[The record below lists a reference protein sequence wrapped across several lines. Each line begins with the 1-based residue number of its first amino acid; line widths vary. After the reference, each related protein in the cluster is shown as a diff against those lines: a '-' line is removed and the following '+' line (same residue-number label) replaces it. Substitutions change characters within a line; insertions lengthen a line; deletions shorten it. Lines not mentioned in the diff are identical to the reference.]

1 MNVSR
6 LKSLILR
13 RVFRRNGAYRDTCE
27 RKWTIHPGET
37 RVGAP
42 AIYFEDD
49 LERVHPIDVGDTTY
63 EQEVSRIKGG
73 RVEHA
78 ATVAYSLKT
87 VELVDGAIFS
97 GAVQHRLVDRPR
109 HMIGG
114 DAGES
119 IASGALAC
127 TPYGGVYFG
136 HWMSDDLTL
145 HLAAESLGIPVTVDR
160 KSYDHE
166 PEYCRLLKI
175 GQNKKSRLRLKELI
189 IVDDHGQNT
198 YKRQRYQALRSRLR
212 DSVPSSSNRYVYIRR
227 GTVGARVDRSLVN
240 AEEIEGFLES
250 QGFLIVDPD
259 RQSASK
265 IAEAI
270 SGARLIVGVE
280 ESHMAHALYS
290 IRDNGALCILQPPYR
305 FTNVFKDYADCLDL
319 RYGFTTG
326 VEAAGGFVI
335 DIGHLKRI
343 VERMDRLCA

>member
-6 LKSLILR
+6 LKSLVLR
-13 RVFRRNGAYRDTCE
+13 RVLRRNGAYRDTCE
-27 RKWTIHPGET
+27 RKWTIHPEET
-37 RVGAP
+37 QVEPP

-49 LERVHPIDVGDTTY
+49 LERVHPINVGDNTY

-87 VELVDGAIFS
+87 VELIDGSLFS
-97 GAVQHRLVDRPR
+97 GAMQHRLVDRPR
-109 HMIGG
+109 HMIGR
-114 DAGES
+114 DASET

-127 TPYGGVYFG
+127 TPYGGIYFG

-145 HLAAESLGIPVTVDR
+145 HLAAEALGLPVTVDR

-166 PEYCRLLKI
+166 PEYCRLMKI
-175 GQNKKSRLRLKELI
+175 GQNKMSRLRFDELI
-189 IVDDHGQNT
+189 IVDDHGQNA

-212 DSVPSSSNRYVYIRR
+212 ESVTPASNLYVYIRR

-259 RQSASK
+259 HQSASK

-270 SGARLIVGVE
+270 SGARLIVSVE
-280 ESHMAHALYS
+280 GSHMAHALYS
-290 IRDNGALCILQPPYR
+290 VRDNGAFCILQPPYR

-335 DIGHLKRI
+335 NIEHLKRI
-343 VERMDRLCA
+343 VDRMDRVCA